1 MTQKEIDNIIESIP
15 CILVD
20 DVKFVLTGTFVL
32 TMFGLLDGYNDVD
45 ILVINASSDFW
56 PQLLDKYQNDLAEG
70 SPNTY
75 NCVKINRNGIT
86 YNFIEDNSYVI
97 EKDST
102 NLWVDTQSLFI
113 DSIPHALTAKWNL
126 GRDKDKQHFNVI
138 NQRLRSLLSI
148 SEIPM
153 YKCCTTYELIWK
165 FAEKVIKFAKQL
177 KFSHMFAK
185 ILYLIVSLILCLGEP
200 TFDDMQTVIIY
211 EAFAISNLIASTVI
225 ILKSKKNGSNR

>member
-1 MTQKEIDNIIESIP
+1 MTQKEIDNIVESIP

-165 FAEKVIKFAKQL
+165 FAEKVIKFAK
-177 KFSHMFAK
+177 H
-185 ILYLIVSLILCLGEP
+185 
-200 TFDDMQTVIIY
+200 
-211 EAFAISNLIASTVI
+211 
-225 ILKSKKNGSNR
+225 

>member
-15 CILVD
+15 CVLVD

-56 PQLLDKYQNDLAEG
+56 PRLLDKYQNDLAEG

-102 NLWVDTQSLFI
+102 NLWVGTQSLYI

-153 YKCCTTYELIWK
+153 YKCCTAYELIWK

-185 ILYLIVSLILCLGEP
+185 ILYFTVSLILCLGEP
-200 TFDDMQTVIIY
+200 MFDDIQTVIIY
-211 EAFAISNLIASTVI
+211 EVFAITNLIASTVI
-225 ILKSKKNGSNR
+225 ILKSKKSWK

>member
-1 MTQKEIDNIIESIP
+1 MTQKEIDKVIDSMPYVLEGE
-15 CILVD
+15 
-20 DVKFVLTGTFVL
+20 VKFVLTGTFVL
-32 TMFGLLDGYNDVD
+32 TLFGLMDEYNDVD
-45 ILVINASSDFW
+45 VLVINATSSFW
-56 PQLLDKYQNDLAEG
+56 SAILDKYKPDIAAD
-70 SPNTY
+70 SPNSY
-75 NCVKINRNGIT
+75 NCIKIIRNGVT

-102 NLWVDTQSLFI
+102 NLCIDTHCLYI
-113 DSIPHALTAKWNL
+113 DSIPHALMAKWNL

-185 ILYLIVSLILCLGEP
+185 VLYLIVSLILCLGEP
-200 TFDDMQTVIIY
+200 TFEELTYVLAYHI
-211 EAFAISNLIASTVI
+211 FALTNLFISTVI
-225 ILKSKKNGSNR
+225 ILKSKKQWK

>member
-15 CILVD
+15 CVLVD

-56 PQLLDKYQNDLAEG
+56 PRLRDKYQNDLAEG

-86 YNFIEDNSYVI
+86 YNFIEDNSYAI

-102 NLWVDTQSLFI
+102 NLWVDTQSLYL
-113 DSIPHALTAKWNL
+113 DSIPHALTAKWGL
-126 GRDKDKQHFNVI
+126 GRDKDKKHFSTI
-138 NQRLRSLLSI
+138 IERLNALLHI
-148 SEIPM
+148 SKTPN
-153 YKCCTTYELIWK
+153 YKCCTTYKLIWK

-185 ILYLIVSLILCLGEP
+185 VLYLTVSLILCLGEP
-200 TFDDMQTVIIY
+200 TFDDIQTIIIY
-211 EAFAISNLIASTVI
+211 EAFAITNLIASTVI
-225 ILKSKKNGSNR
+225 ILKSKKSWK

>member
-45 ILVINASSDFW
+45 VLVINASSDFW
-56 PQLLDKYQNDLAEG
+56 SEILDKYKPDIAAD
-70 SPNTY
+70 SPNSY
-75 NCVKINRNGIT
+75 NCIKIIRNGVT
-86 YNFIEDNSYVI
+86 YNFIQDDAYVI
-97 EKDST
+97 ERDST
-102 NLWVDTQSLFI
+102 NLCLDDISLYV
-113 DSIPHALTAKWNL
+113 DSIPHALMTKWNL

-153 YKCCTTYELIWK
+153 YKCCTTYKLIWK
-165 FAEKVIKFAKQL
+165 FTEKVIKFAKQL

-185 ILYLIVSLILCLGEP
+185 ILYFIVSLILCLGEP
-200 TFDDMQTVIIY
+200 TFDDVQALILY

-225 ILKSKKNGSNR
+225 ILKSKKQWK

>member
-1 MTQKEIDNIIESIP
+1 MLQKDIDKVIDSMPYVLEGEA
-15 CILVD
+15 
-20 DVKFVLTGTFVL
+20 KFVLTGTFVL
-32 TMFGLLDGYNDVD
+32 TLFGLMGEYNDVD
-45 ILVINASSDFW
+45 VLVINASSDFW
-56 PQLLDKYQNDLAEG
+56 PRFLEKYQNDLAEG

-86 YNFIEDNSYVI
+86 YNFIEDNSYAI

-102 NLWVDTQSLFI
+102 NLWVDTQSLYI

-153 YKCCTTYELIWK
+153 YKCCTTYELIWQ
-165 FAEKVIKFAKQL
+165 FPEKVINFAKQL

-185 ILYLIVSLILCLGEP
+185 ILYFIVSLILCLGEP
-200 TFDDMQTVIIY
+200 TFDDVQALILY
-211 EAFAISNLIASTVI
+211 EVFAITNLIASTVI
-225 ILKSKKNGSNR
+225 ILKSKKQWK